1 MFVIGDECWR
11 DSYGN
16 PHFTLPW
23 RVIMPDGSTRTDPEQ
38 WSKDNTVLNA
48 MGWTRSIITQ
58 QDIDTIIPVE
68 QPQDPISAGWETP
81 EGWRLSWQPND
92 VALLTGLYVLAR
104 RAAELGIEQPCIVTD
119 MDGVQHNLN
128 LETFEQLMLEYG
140 AARAALSARVIH
152 E

>member
-48 MGWTRSIITQ
+48 NEILQ
-58 QDIDTIIPVE
+58 
-68 QPQDPISAGWETP
+68 
-81 EGWRLSWQPND
+81 NYN
-92 VALLTGLYVLAR
+92 ALKGRYSL
-104 RAAELGIEQPCIVTD
+104 
-119 MDGVQHNLN
+119 
-128 LETFEQLMLEYG
+128 
-140 AARAALSARVIH
+140 
-152 E
+152 